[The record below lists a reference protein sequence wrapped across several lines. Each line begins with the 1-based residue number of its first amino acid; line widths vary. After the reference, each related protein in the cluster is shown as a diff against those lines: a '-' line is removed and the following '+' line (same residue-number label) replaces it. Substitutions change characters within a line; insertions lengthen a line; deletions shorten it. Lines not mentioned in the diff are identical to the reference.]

1 MADVKKLYGDL
12 QPIFGL
18 EDTRGFGRN
27 FASYL
32 LGHKY
37 TVKHVNPAYTD
48 AMRSSAP
55 MSRKDDSYDAFCV
68 ARILRDMLDTLPD
81 EQHDDLFWTI
91 R

>member
-1 MADVKKLYGDL
+1 MRGYGDL

-27 FASYL
+27 FDSYL

-37 TVKHVNPAYTD
+37 SVKHINPAYTD

-55 MSRKDDSYDAFCV
+55 MLKKDDYYDAFCV
-68 ARILRDMLDTLPD
+68 AKILRDMLDTLPD
-81 EQHDDLFWTI
+81 DRYD
-91 R
+91 RRSRPK